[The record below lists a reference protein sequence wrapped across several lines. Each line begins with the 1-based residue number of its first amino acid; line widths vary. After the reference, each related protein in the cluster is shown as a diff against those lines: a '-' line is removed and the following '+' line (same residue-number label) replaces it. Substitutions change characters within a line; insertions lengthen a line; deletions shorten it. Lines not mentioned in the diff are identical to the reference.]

1 VGDGRRKQKLSEKI
15 AEQLL
20 GQIASGAYQ
29 AGDRLP
35 SEADLRRH
43 LGVGRAS
50 LREAL
55 LRLAGMGVLDI
66 RHGSGVYV
74 VPRLAAAGLSRLDWS
89 LMLESR
95 QVLNLIEARQLLEVQ
110 TAALAAAR
118 ATADDLAAM
127 RAGLDRMRAGPTW
140 AEYIQADLEFHRA
153 IARGTQNDVLV
164 RLLHTLRD
172 LTERTV
178 WQSPTTMP
186 EGIVQHEG
194 IYRAIAARDAAGAR
208 EAMYAHLHE
217 VEIRARQLGE
227 APATQTSMST

>member
-1 VGDGRRKQKLSEKI
+1 VGDWGRKQKLSEKI

-110 TAALAAAR
+110 TASLAAAR

-127 RAGLDRMRAGPTW
+127 RAGLDRMRAGPSW

-164 RLLHTLRD
+164 RLLHAIRD

-186 EGIVQHEG
+186 EGIAQHEG

-208 EAMYAHLHE
+208 EAMYVHLHE
-217 VEIRARQLGE
+217 VETRARQLGE
-227 APATQTSMST
+227 APAPQTSMST